1 LAPTSGET
9 PKTSGA
15 ASADI
20 EGVQSKV
27 TGCDQSRPIGPNG
40 RNGSKADIGE
50 LARSTLPVLEDE
62 QQEEGPMMRPLLL
75 LSVTAL
81 LLPACQ
87 AGEKSGNNI
96 AEGNAAAAVNVG
108 ADEQAI
114 RGQVDRWLQ
123 LVKAKDAA
131 GIAALYAEDG
141 AVMPPNAAI
150 GKGRAAIQQAWASMM
165 QTPGFDLTF
174 DPEQII
180 VSASG
185 DMALDRGTYRLAVA
199 PNGTAQT
206 DTGKYVVVWR
216 KIGSE
221 WKAAADI
228 FNSDLP
234 ASGG

>member
-1 LAPTSGET
+1 MT
-9 PKTSGA
+9 K
-15 ASADI
+15 
-20 EGVQSKV
+20 
-27 TGCDQSRPIGPNG
+27 R
-40 RNGSKADIGE
+40 
-50 LARSTLPVLEDE
+50 
-62 QQEEGPMMRPLLL
+62 LLL
-75 LSVTAL
+75 LSVATL

-87 AGEKSGNNI
+87 AAEKPATNTTG
-96 AEGNAAAAVNVG
+96 ADAAAASADTG

-131 GIAALYAEDG
+131 SIAALYTDDG
-141 AVMPPNAAI
+141 AVMPPNAPA
-150 GKGRAAIQQAWASMM
+150 GKGHEAIQQTWASMM

-174 DPEQII
+174 APEQII
-180 VSASG
+180 VSGSG
-185 DMALDRGTYRLAVA
+185 DMALDRGTYKLAVT
-199 PNGTAQT
+199 PNGKAQT

-216 KIGSE
+216 KVDGE

>member
-1 LAPTSGET
+1 MTKS
-9 PKTSGA
+9 
-15 ASADI
+15 
-20 EGVQSKV
+20 
-27 TGCDQSRPIGPNG
+27 
-40 RNGSKADIGE
+40 
-50 LARSTLPVLEDE
+50 
-62 QQEEGPMMRPLLL
+62 LLL
-75 LSVTAL
+75 LSVAAL

-87 AGEKSGNNI
+87 AGEKSANTT
-96 AEGNAAAAVNVG
+96 AAANSIAIVDTG

-114 RGQVDRWLQ
+114 RGQVDQWLK

-141 AVMPPNAAI
+141 AVMPPNGPI
-150 GKGRAAIQQAWASMM
+150 GKGHTAIQQTWASMM
-165 QTPGFDLTF
+165 GTPGFDLTF
-174 DPEQII
+174 VPEQIL
-180 VSASG
+180 VSSSR
-185 DMALDRGTYRLAVA
+185 DMALDRGTYKLAVA

-216 KIGSE
+216 KVGSE

>member
-1 LAPTSGET
+1 MTN
-9 PKTSGA
+9 K
-15 ASADI
+15 
-20 EGVQSKV
+20 
-27 TGCDQSRPIGPNG
+27 
-40 RNGSKADIGE
+40 
-50 LARSTLPVLEDE
+50 
-62 QQEEGPMMRPLLL
+62 LLL

-87 AGEKSGNNI
+87 AGEKSANNT
-96 AEGNAAAAVNVG
+96 AEANTPAVVDTGAA
-108 ADEQAI
+108 EQAI
-114 RGQVDRWLQ
+114 RRQVDRWLQ

-141 AVMPPNAAI
+141 AVMPPNAPI
-150 GKGRAAIQQAWASMM
+150 GKGRAAIQQTWASMM
-165 QTPGFDLTF
+165 RTPGFDLTF
-174 DPEQII
+174 APEQIV
-180 VSASG
+180 VSSSG
-185 DMALDRGTYRLAVA
+185 DMALDRGTYSLRIA
-199 PNGTAQT
+199 PDGSTQT